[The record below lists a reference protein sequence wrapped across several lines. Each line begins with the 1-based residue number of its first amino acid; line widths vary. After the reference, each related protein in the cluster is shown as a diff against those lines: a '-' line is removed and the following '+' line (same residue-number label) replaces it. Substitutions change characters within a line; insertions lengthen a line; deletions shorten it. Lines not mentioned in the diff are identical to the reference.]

1 MTPGATSKEECVRI
15 AILEDDKDQSDLI
28 SLWLE
33 EAGHSSQA
41 FASGAAFRQ
50 RTQEVDFDLF
60 ILDWELPDTSGIE
73 ILDWVRR
80 QMVWLTPVLFV
91 TVRDEEEDIVQALET
106 GADDYMSKP
115 LKHKE
120 LVARINALGRRLEAG
135 TPHHDVLTYGDY
147 TIDFGHRRITR
158 LGQEIRVTGTEFELA
173 AFLFRNTNHVLSRTD
188 ILENVWQ
195 RGPEFNTR
203 TVDTHISR
211 IRKKLQLEPDN
222 GWRLTSVYR
231 YGYRLEQLA

>member
-1 MTPGATSKEECVRI
+1 MRI

-33 EAGHSSQA
+33 AAGHNSQA
-41 FASGAAFRQ
+41 FATGASFRQ
-50 RTQEVDFDLF
+50 QTQKTNFDLF
-60 ILDWELPDTSGIE
+60 ILDWELPDTTGIE
-73 ILDWVRR
+73 VLEWIRR
-80 QMVWLTPVLFV
+80 QMGWLTPVLFV
-91 TVRDEEEDIVQALET
+91 TVRDEEEDIVRALET

-120 LVARINALGRRLEAG
+120 LVARIHALGRRLEAG
-135 TPHHDVLTYGDY
+135 APPHDVLSYGEY
-147 TIDFGHRRITR
+147 TIDFNHRRITR

-173 AFLFRNTNHVLSRTD
+173 AFLFRNTNQVLSRTD

-222 GWRLTSVYR
+222 GWRLTSIYR
-231 YGYRLEQLA
+231 YGYRLEQLS